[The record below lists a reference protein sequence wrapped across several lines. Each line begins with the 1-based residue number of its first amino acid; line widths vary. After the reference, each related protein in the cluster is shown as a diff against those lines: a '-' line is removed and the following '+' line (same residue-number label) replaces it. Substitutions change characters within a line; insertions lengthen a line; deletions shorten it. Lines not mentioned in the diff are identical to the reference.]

1 LAAWLGRNKE
11 TRVISEDLC
20 NELHE
25 QLLQQRQQLESEIA
39 HLESGGIRGDTFQT
53 DEMTDIVDQHP
64 ADAASEIFEREKNM
78 TLVQTLQESLQTVNE
93 ALHKFDNGT
102 YGLCEECGQPIPEKR
117 LRALP
122 SATHCVECQAKM
134 EQQQR

>member
-1 LAAWLGRNKE
+1 M
-11 TRVISEDLC
+11 ISEDLC

-25 QLLQQRQQLESEIA
+25 QLVQQRQQLESEIA

-64 ADAASEIFEREKNM
+64 ADAATEIFEREKNL
-78 TLVQTLQESLQTVNE
+78 TLVRTLQESLQTVNE
-93 ALHKFDNGT
+93 ALHKFDTGT
-102 YGLCEECGQPIPEKR
+102 YGLCEECGEPIPENR

-122 SATHCVECQAKM
+122 AATHCIACQAKL
-134 EQQQR
+134 EQRSR

>member
-1 LAAWLGRNKE
+1 M
-11 TRVISEDLC
+11 ISEDLC

-25 QLLQQRQQLESEIA
+25 QLLGQRQQLESEIA

-64 ADAASEIFEREKNM
+64 ADAATEIFEREKNL
-78 TLVQTLQESLQTVNE
+78 TLVRTLQESLQTVNE
-93 ALHKFDNGT
+93 ALHKFDTGT
-102 YGLCEECGQPIPEKR
+102 YGRCEECGEPIPENR

-122 SATHCVECQAKM
+122 AATHCIACQAKS
-134 EQQQR
+134 EQQAR